1 VTPFEIG
8 LIALALMGLLV
19 LLGMH
24 VPIALIACSFLGVW
38 AIKGSPLL
46 ASKML
51 GLAANDAISS
61 YFFGVVPL
69 FVLMGFLVSESGMGR
84 DAFDVANAMFR
95 KIKGGLGIGTIAANT
110 IFAAITGISIA
121 SAAVFTK
128 IAVPELRRHGYAPR
142 FSVGVVAGSS
152 VLGMLIPPSLLLIL
166 YGLLTEQSIGDLF
179 VAGIGPGLLL
189 AVLFG
194 VATILM
200 AQFAP
205 SMVGTNLG
213 MSDDELTRRQLLAKG
228 IPITGLIGIVLGGI
242 YAGFF
247 TPVEAGAIGTV
258 GALLIGLAKGTLSAR
273 GLWRV
278 LVDTGLVTAAVCFLI
293 IAAQMYSRM
302 LSFSGL
308 PGSFG
313 EMVATAEL
321 GLYGLILIYVLIV
334 ILFGMILDS
343 SSIMLILVPLM
354 LPVVV
359 PMGVDLVWFGIITVI
374 AVEIG
379 LLTPP
384 FGISVYVIKSTLEDS
399 DIKLSD
405 IFIGAAPFALM
416 MLVCLAAV
424 VFFPAIAT
432 GLLGR

>member
-1 VTPFEIG
+1 MTPFDIG
-8 LIALALMGLLV
+8 LIALAVMSLLV
-19 LLGMH
+19 LLGMY
-24 VPIALIACSFLGVW
+24 VPVALIASSFVGVW

-69 FVLMGFLVSESGMGR
+69 FVLMGFVVSESGMGR
-84 DAFDVANAMFR
+84 DAFDVANAAFR
-95 KIKGGLGIGTIAANT
+95 RVKGGLGLGTIAANT

-128 IAVPELRRHGYAPR
+128 IAVPELRRHGYTAR
-142 FSVGVVAGSS
+142 FSVGLVAGSS

-179 VAGIGPGLLL
+179 VAGVGPGLLL

-194 VATILM
+194 VGTIALAT
-200 AQFAP
+200 FAP
-205 SMVGTNLG
+205 RFVGENLSQNDG
-213 MSDDELTRRQLLAKG
+213 ALTGTELLAKG
-228 IPITGLIGIVLGGI
+228 LPITLLIALVLGGI
-242 YAGFF
+242 YAGLF

-258 GALLIGLAKGTLSAR
+258 GALLIGFIKRTLSLR
-273 GLWRV
+273 SLWRI
-278 LVDTGLVTAAVCFLI
+278 LVETGLVTASVCFLI

-302 LSFSGL
+302 LAFSGL

-313 EMVATAEL
+313 ALVTDAEL
-321 GLYGLILIYVLIV
+321 GLIALISLYCLVV

-354 LPVVV
+354 LPVLQ
-359 PMGVDLVWFGIITVI
+359 PMGVDLIWFGIVTVI
-374 AVEIG
+374 AIEIG

-384 FGISVYVIKSTLEDS
+384 FGISVFVIKSTLDDTS
-399 DIKLSD
+399 IKLAD
-405 IFIGAAPFALM
+405 IFIGAAPFVVT
-416 MLVCLAAV
+416 MLICLAIVIA
-424 VFFPAIAT
+424 FPAIT
-432 GLLGR
+432 TFML